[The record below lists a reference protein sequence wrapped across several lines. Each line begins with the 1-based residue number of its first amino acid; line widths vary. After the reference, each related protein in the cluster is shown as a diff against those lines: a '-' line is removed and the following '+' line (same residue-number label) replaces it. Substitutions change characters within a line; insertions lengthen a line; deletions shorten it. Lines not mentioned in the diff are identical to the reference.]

1 MARGYDEV
9 ERRRSRGGLFDQAP
23 DFSQCSFG
31 RTGGK
36 KAVARCLFHRYFE
49 RADQIAADIFIGINH
64 LLHAAG
70 RTHHEFIRQENREG
84 LIPHDFACA
93 PYCMSQA
100 QRLLLP
106 HEGGIARH
114 QPGWGKDGKILAAPR
129 HGMFQLIGNIEMIFD
144 DALSAAGDKAHLLNA
159 SSSEEHTSEL
169 QSLMRTSYAVSCL
182 TNKQ

>member
-1 MARGYDEV
+1 MRISDWSSDV
-9 ERRRSRGGLFDQAP
+9 
-23 DFSQCSFG
+23 CSSD
-31 RTGGK
+31 
-36 KAVARCLFHRYFE
+36 L
-49 RADQIAADIFIGINH
+49 

-114 QPGWGKDGKILAAPR
+114 QPGWGKDGKILAALR

-144 DALSAAGDKAHLLNA
+144 EALSAPGDTEPLLNVR
-159 SSSEEHTSEL
+159 L
-169 QSLMRTSYAVSCL
+169 QSCIEANTKIRPIH
-182 TNKQ
+182 